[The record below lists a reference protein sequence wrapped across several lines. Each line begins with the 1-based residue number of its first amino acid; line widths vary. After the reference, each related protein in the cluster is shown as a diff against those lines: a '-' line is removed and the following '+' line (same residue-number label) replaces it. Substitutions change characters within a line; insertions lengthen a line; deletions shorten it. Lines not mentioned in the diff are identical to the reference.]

1 MIAVDWQGFLESI
14 NLFQIAVVIVA
25 LYVIS
30 RLLMRFWPWLRKL
43 MALTEAL
50 GKLPT
55 FMAAT
60 TETLASQNVK
70 IDVVHHELSY
80 NNETSV
86 KDALRRVELGV
97 KGLYDRADAADKSDA
112 EIREE
117 LERTHPHPPKDPS

>member
-1 MIAVDWQGFLESI
+1 MISVDWQVFLESI
-14 NLFQIAVVIVA
+14 NLFQIAVVIMA
-25 LYVIS
+25 LYVTS
-30 RLLMRFWPWLRKL
+30 RLLMRFWPWLRAL

-60 TETLASQNVK
+60 TQTLAAQNVK
-70 IDVVHHELSY
+70 IDVMHHELSY

-86 KDALRRVELGV
+86 KDAVRRVELGV
-97 KGLYDRADAADKSDA
+97 KGLYVRADAADLSDA

-117 LERTHPHPPKDPS
+117 LENTRPKPPKG